1 MAGPIDQLTGF
12 AQLHTLENRDE
23 RVRAFRRG
31 MANLAAAA
39 QEQRPVPL
47 EGTPTDDLLA
57 GARVVLSDR
66 LLSDLSWLSRPAAA
80 TAMYQFAM
88 ALPPSV
94 ERDTLTLHAFEIS
107 REGDAATFVAFA
119 TALAV
124 GTRRSFD
131 MEWMRPRVALS
142 LALPIGSGIPVD
154 TLAMALV
161 CRRDL
166 AQQWLVEPSI
176 GSLPSRRMAAK
187 LLERA
192 AREAV
197 RRHSQGD
204 DGGLR
209 VFEDPAVRAA
219 WKRLLKDRESLVW
232 RHVASARGLLSGAVP
247 ELAQEIE
254 RDLDVDLSPTEWRRA
269 VASLSA
275 SIAVDPKR
283 AVTKSRAI
291 LSTEIFRKDRGLA
304 GAMILGMARAG
315 EVEPEAVE
323 SLLSPLIE
331 LGGTDAAEALVEL
344 RREFKGS
351 TFGLEAAER
360 ACRDL
365 RKVLDSD
372 AGRADIGRAAA
383 LDVCLRELSAGVG
396 ESASRPNLST
406 RLRMS
411 LDAFVRAGAD
421 AALAS
426 AVDAL
431 SIAESAVRT
440 LEQGVAQADDS
451 LEAQQALID
460 LDTCMLQSSTLSELL
475 ALGEREEHEHARE
488 RLRQL
493 RTRVGAFL
501 YQREHAVVTLTQVA
515 HPSTHM
521 RRLVTWLHL
530 LDADEVLSTAEPA
543 VAALLSRCGKDAAQM
558 LNRVVS
564 ATCARG
570 CDSLVRAGALEISDV
585 LLNVSSVVQNPRT
598 LRAMGEA
605 SMVPEL
611 EVALNALAT
620 LHEQA
625 AISEDDSVAR
635 RRALD
640 SLKGL
645 ADALP
650 PALSPRVEALRH
662 GLITLYRSLESIAA
676 ARALAELNGGGENSP
691 LGALEVAIQ
700 TLVRL
705 SAGAGGRVRNVA
717 PSAQITIASTCVR
730 ALSLA
735 LESSVGRS
743 TPPLLSVHL
752 QGLAKRLPETLPPAI
767 AEITLRV
774 LRAMQ
779 RLPLHAQPG
788 QANSLPPPPRMNALP
803 AWLPPSRV
811 LGGFY
816 VQQGLGEGAGGS
828 VYVVTRVDERHKPN
842 ARRYALKVPMYDG
855 TAARTLSE
863 AEFLALFREEAGALL
878 SLPQNH
884 PNLAGFVT
892 FDAGANPKPLLVMEL
907 VEGPSLARIMQRGNM
922 DTDTALGLLDGV
934 ASGLDTMHKLGIGHL
949 DLKPANVILREQD
962 KSASDAVL
970 VDFGLSG
977 RRVRPGCAT
986 ANYGAPEVWG
996 MVPPGHVADAAPAD
1010 VYAFSCLAYE
1020 LLTGRELFG
1029 GGNDMALISAHIT
1042 HDGFPQGV
1050 LDLAGHPVLGPVAE
1064 VLASG
1069 LRQDPRQRA
1078 TITQIRNQLRALRP
1092 VITRPLAA
1100 AG

>member
-12 AQLHTLENRDE
+12 SQLHTLENREE
-23 RVRAFRRG
+23 RARAFRRG

-39 QEQRPVPL
+39 QEHRPVPL
-47 EGTPTDDLLA
+47 EGTPTEELLS
-57 GARVVLSDR
+57 GARVVLADK
-66 LLSDLSWLSRPAAA
+66 LLDDLSWLSRPGAA
-80 TAMYQFAM
+80 TAVYQLAM
-88 ALPPSV
+88 ALPPSL
-94 ERDTLTLHAFEIS
+94 ERDTLTMHAFEIT

-166 AQQWLVEPSI
+166 AQQWLVEPST

-192 AREAV
+192 AREAA
-197 RRHSQGD
+197 RRQSQGD
-204 DGGLR
+204 DGGVR
-209 VFEDPAVRAA
+209 VFQDPAVLAA
-219 WKRLLKDRESLVW
+219 WKRLLRDRESLVW

-254 RDLDVDLSPTEWRRA
+254 RDLDPDLSPTEWRRA
-269 VASLSA
+269 VASLAA

-283 AVTKSRAI
+283 ALTRSRAL

-304 GAMILGMARAG
+304 GAMILGLARAG
-315 EVEPEAVE
+315 EVEPESVE
-323 SLLSPLIE
+323 ALLTPLID
-331 LGGTDAAEALVEL
+331 LGGPDAAESLVEL

-360 ACRDL
+360 ACREL
-365 RKVLDSD
+365 RKTLEADQT
-372 AGRADIGRAAA
+372 RADIGRTAA
-383 LDVCLRELSAGVG
+383 LDGHLSDLSPGG
-396 ESASRPNLST
+396 RGGTRPNVST
-406 RLRMS
+406 RLRAA
-411 LDAFVRAGAD
+411 LDAFVRTGPGAAV
-421 AALAS
+421 AA

-431 SIAESAVRT
+431 AIAESAVGT
-440 LEQGVAQADDS
+440 LEKSVDQTDDS
-451 LEAQQALID
+451 MEAVQALIE
-460 LDTCMLQSSTLSELL
+460 LDTCILQSSTLTELL
-475 ALGEREEHEHARE
+475 ALGERPEHEEARD
-488 RLRQL
+488 RLLRL

-501 YQREHAVVTLTQVA
+501 YTREHAVVTVAQVT
-515 HPSTHM
+515 HPSVHM

-543 VAALLSRCGKDAAQM
+543 VAALLARAGKDAAQS
-558 LNRVVS
+558 LGRVVA
-564 ATCARG
+564 ATLARG

-585 LLNVSSVVQNPRT
+585 LLNVANHVTATRT
-598 LRAMGEA
+598 LRAMAEA

-611 EVALNALAT
+611 EGALTALAN
-620 LHEQA
+620 LQDQA
-625 AISEDDSVAR
+625 AATEDDSAAR
-635 RRALD
+635 RRSLD
-640 SLKGL
+640 SLKQL

-650 PALSPRVEALRH
+650 PALSPRVEALRL
-662 GLITLYRSLESIAA
+662 GLVTLYRSLESIAA
-676 ARALAELNGGGENSP
+676 ARSLTELSGDGEGSP
-691 LGALEVAIQ
+691 LGALEVSVQ

-705 SAGAGGRVRNVA
+705 SAGASGRVLNQA
-717 PSAQITIASTCVR
+717 PSSQIAIASTCVR
-730 ALSLA
+730 ALSLS

-743 TPPLLSVHL
+743 TPPLLTVHL
-752 QGLAKRLPETLPPAI
+752 QGLAKRLPETMPPAI

-774 LRAMQ
+774 LRVMQ
-779 RLPLHAQPG
+779 RLPLQP
-788 QANSLPPPPRMNALP
+788 QAGHNTSMPPPPRINALP

-828 VYVVTRVDERHKPN
+828 VYIVTRVDERHKPN

-907 VEGPSLARIMQRGNM
+907 VEGPSLARTMQRGNLRIE
-922 DTDTALGLLDGV
+922 DALSLLDGV

-949 DLKPANVILREQD
+949 DLKPANVILREQIE
-962 KSASDAVL
+962 SVSDAVL

-986 ANYGAPEVWG
+986 ANYGAPEIWG
-996 MVPPGHVADAAPAD
+996 MVPAGHVADAAPAD
-1010 VYAFSCLAYE
+1010 VYAFCCLAYE

-1029 GGNDMALISAHIT
+1029 GGNDMALITAHIT
-1042 HDGFPQGV
+1042 HDGWPAGV
-1050 LDLAGHPVLGPVAE
+1050 MELAGHPLLGPVAE

-1078 TITQIRNQLRALRP
+1078 TVAQIRTQLRALQP
-1092 VITRPLAA
+1092 ALVRPLAA